1 MSANNHVSNYPY
13 NHLKTPEVEQKLV
26 SEFSLRNMID
36 VKVLQD
42 IQEKLAK
49 VTGLAMVTVDL
60 QGQPITKETSFCE
73 YCITRRHH
81 EAGQKSCFFSD
92 AYGGLRASMTNA
104 PYVYYCPAGLT
115 DCAIPIVFNGQYMG
129 TIVIGQV
136 RTLSDEELDSL
147 KNLIKVDDSYQ
158 EDPEMLELYERVPVM
173 QLQKL
178 KLTGDLILFLVK
190 EMLEKQLLKLVQKE
204 FEEANQRLV
213 YENFIKDVEID
224 QLKHSEK
231 SNLKSELRP
240 QMMMS
245 ILNSVNNLSMI
256 EGAELTNEL
265 ICLFAETIRFSFQQN
280 KEFVPLRL
288 ELENI
293 ERYLQIQQICF
304 NNHFTFDIDIKCN
317 VEEKKILS
325 LVLLPF
331 VENAIAHGLV
341 DHLVEGGGYIGIQIT
356 ETEDDYLISIKDNGA
371 GLSHDKVEKLIGD
384 TTSYEQE
391 RDYGG
396 LSILN
401 TRKRLIRHY
410 GKEFDIA
417 LQSNE
422 GAGLTVVIR
431 IPTKEMG

>member
-1 MSANNHVSNYPY
+1 MSNYHRVSNYPY
-13 NHLKTPEVEQKLV
+13 NHLKTREVEQKLV
-26 SEFSLRNMID
+26 AELSLRNMID
-36 VKVLQD
+36 VNVLQD

-73 YCITRRHH
+73 YCITRRQD

-136 RTLSDEELDSL
+136 RTLTDEEIDSL
-147 KNLIKVDDSYQ
+147 RTVIKVDPSYH
-158 EDPEMLELYERVPVM
+158 EDPEMQELYDRVPVM

-190 EMLEKQLLKLVQKE
+190 EMLEKQLLKLVQQE
-204 FEEANQRLV
+204 LEEANQRLV

-224 QLKHSEK
+224 QLKTAEMTS
-231 SNLKSELRP
+231 LKSELKP

-280 KEFVPLRL
+280 KEFVPLGL

-293 ERYLQIQQICF
+293 RRYLQIQQICF
-304 NNHFTFDIDIKCN
+304 QQKFTFEMEVDCN
-317 VEEKKILS
+317 IEDKKILS
-325 LVLLPF
+325 LTVLPF
-331 VENAIAHGLV
+331 VENAITHGLSQ
-341 DHLVEGGGYIGIQIT
+341 HLVDGGGQILIRVT
-356 ETEDDYLISIKDNGA
+356 ETEDDYLIAIRDNGQ
-371 GLSHDKVEKLIGD
+371 GLSSEKVQRLVDD
-384 TTSYEQE
+384 TSQIEQE
-391 RDYGG
+391 RDYSG

-410 GKEFDIA
+410 GKEYDIA
-417 LQSNE
+417 LQSHE
-422 GAGLTVVIR
+422 GQGLTVVIR
-431 IPTKEMG
+431 IPLVKT